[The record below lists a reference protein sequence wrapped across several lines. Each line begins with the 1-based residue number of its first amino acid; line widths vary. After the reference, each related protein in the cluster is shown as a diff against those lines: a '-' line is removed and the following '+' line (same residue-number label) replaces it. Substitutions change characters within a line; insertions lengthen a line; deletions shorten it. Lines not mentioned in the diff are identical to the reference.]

1 MYGAKI
7 DLKGIDRRKW
17 RKCYQTD
24 EMTGYERIVYCVRLK
39 QQVKVVYQEK
49 ENSYEVI
56 LSTDREL
63 RVEENVQYY
72 RLQFQIELLI
82 RDAKKHRV
90 LEDCCRARDKQKPY
104 YHFNM
109 TLGKVSVAKL
119 TLWATLRNKKELPF
133 SMHKIKQYFYN
144 KYLTETIFIN

>member
-1 MYGAKI
+1 MTLNPKGHGRPKMYGAKI
-7 DLKGIDRRKW
+7 DLKGIDKRKW
-17 RKCYQTD
+17 RQCYQTD

-39 QQVKVVYQEK
+39 QQVKVVYLEK
-49 ENSYEVI
+49 ENSYGVI

-72 RLQFQIELLI
+72 RLRFQIELLI

-90 LEDCCRARDKQKPY
+90 LEDCRARDEQKPH

-109 TLGKVSVAKL
+109 ALGKSECGQVDTMGNAAEQKRAAVLNA
-119 TLWATLRNKKELPF
+119 
-133 SMHKIKQYFYN
+133 
-144 KYLTETIFIN
+144 